1 MSNPSTADIVRPG
14 VLPWT
19 LGDRVVVALN
29 DGHLVASLGLV
40 QGIPA
45 DEAAGLQAQAFRSV
59 EAPRISV
66 NAFLVLGGPAPVLV
80 DAGMG
85 AGGPASLG
93 QLPKALEACG
103 VAPGDIGTVLVTH
116 LHSDHVG
123 GLTGPDGSPLYPNAE
138 VVIPEEEAAYWL
150 ADGAEARA
158 PEGAKAGFRR
168 AQALVAT
175 YGDRIRR
182 AGEGEVLPGIEAI
195 LAPGHTPGHTAYR
208 IQSGES
214 SLLIWGDVVH
224 LPAIQFVRPEAGV
237 SFDVDGAIAAATRK
251 RILDQAAADRLLV
264 AGMHLEFP
272 ALGSVRRDGA
282 GFAWVP
288 EQWSAAS

>member
-1 MSNPSTADIVRPG
+1 MDRPG

-40 QGIPA
+40 QGIA
-45 DEAAGLQAQAFRSV
+45 AAEAARLQAEGFRRV
-59 EAPRISV
+59 EAPWISV
-66 NAFLVLGGPAPVLV
+66 NAFLVLGGPAPVLI

-85 AGGPASLG
+85 SGGPDTLG
-93 QLPKALEACG
+93 HLQTALRACG
-103 VAPGDIGTVLVTH
+103 VAPEQVGTVLVTH
-116 LHSDHVG
+116 LHSDHIG
-123 GLTGPDGSPLYPNAE
+123 GLTGSDGGALFPNAE
-138 VVIPEEEAAYWL
+138 VVIPEAEAAYWL
-150 ADGAEARA
+150 ADGAEICR
-158 PEGAKAGFRR
+158 GH
-168 AQALVAT
+168 ALVAA
-175 YGDRIRR
+175 YGDRVRR

-208 IQSGES
+208 VQSGDK
-214 SLLIWGDVVH
+214 SLLIWGDLMH
-224 LPAIQFVRPEAGV
+224 LPAIQFARPEAYL
-237 SFDVDGAIAAATRK
+237 SFDVDGAMAAATRK
-251 RILDQAAADRLLV
+251 RILDQVASDRSLV

>member
-1 MSNPSTADIVRPG
+1 VSTSSTADLVRPG

-29 DGHLVASLGLV
+29 DGHIDASIGLV
-40 QGIPA
+40 QGIPSE
-45 DEAAGLQAQAFRSV
+45 EAARLQVEGLRSPD
-59 EAPRISV
+59 APRITV
-66 NAFLVLGGPAPVLV
+66 NAFLILGGPAPVLI

-85 AGGPASLG
+85 AGGPASVGHLMT
-93 QLPKALEACG
+93 ALRACG
-103 VAPGDIGTVLVTH
+103 VEPGSIGAVLVTH

-123 GLTGPDGSPLYPNAE
+123 GLMGPDGAALYPTAE
-138 VVIPEEEAAYWL
+138 VVIPEAEAAYWL
-150 ADGAEARA
+150 AEGAEGRA
-158 PEGAKAGFRR
+158 PDGAKAGFRR
-168 AQALVAT
+168 AHALVAA

-182 AGEGEVLPGIEAI
+182 AGEGEVLPGVEAI

-208 IQSGES
+208 VQSGDR

-224 LPAIQFVRPEAGV
+224 LPAIQFARPEAFL
-237 SFDVDGAIAAATRK
+237 SFDVDGAMAVATRK
-251 RILDQAAADRLLV
+251 RILDRAAAERSLV

>member
-1 MSNPSTADIVRPG
+1 MSTSPTATFAGPG

-40 QGIPA
+40 QGLPA
-45 DEAAGLQAQAFRSV
+45 GEAERLHREGFRSV
-59 EAPRISV
+59 EAPRITV
-66 NAFLVLGGPAPVLV
+66 NAFLILGGGAPVLV

-85 AGGPASLG
+85 AGGPATLG
-93 QLPKALEACG
+93 HLPKALLACG
-103 VAPGDIGTVLVTH
+103 VAPEAVGTVLVTH
-116 LHSDHVG
+116 LHSDHIG
-123 GLTGPDGSPLYPNAE
+123 GLVGSDGGAAYPNAE
-138 VVIPEEEAAYWL
+138 VVIPEAEAAYWL
-150 ADGAEARA
+150 ADGGEARA
-158 PEGAKAGFRR
+158 SEGAKAGFRR
-168 AQALVAT
+168 ARALVET

-208 IQSGES
+208 VQSGS
-214 SLLIWGDVVH
+214 KSLLIWGDVVH
-224 LPAIQFVRPEAGV
+224 LPAIQFVKAEAGV
-237 SFDVDGAIAAATRK
+237 SFDVDGAMAAATRK
-251 RILDQAAADRLLV
+251 RILDQAAAERSLV
-264 AGMHLEFP
+264 AGMHLDFP

>member
-1 MSNPSTADIVRPG
+1 HPEAASG
-14 VLPWT
+14 
-19 LGDRVVVALN
+19 LG
-29 DGHLVASLGLV
+29 

-45 DEAAGLQAQAFRSV
+45 DEAARLQVEGFRSPQ
-59 EAPRISV
+59 APRISV

-80 DAGMG
+80 DAGRG

-93 QLPKALEACG
+93 HLPKALDACG
-103 VAPGDIGTVLVTH
+103 VAPGAVGTVLVTH
-116 LHSDHVG
+116 LHSDHIG
-123 GLTGPDGSPLYPNAE
+123 GLTGPDGSALFPNAE
-138 VVIPEEEAAYWL
+138 VVIPEAEAAYWF
-150 ADGAEARA
+150 ADGAEDRA
-158 PEGAKAGFRR
+158 PERAKAGFRR
-168 AQALVAT
+168 AQGLAAA
-175 YGDRIRR
+175 YGERIRR

-208 IQSGES
+208 VQSGET

-224 LPAIQFVRPEAGV
+224 LPAIQFARPEAFL
-237 SFDVDGAIAAATRK
+237 SFDVDGALAAATRK
-251 RILDQAAADRLLV
+251 RILDQAVADRSLV

>member
-1 MSNPSTADIVRPG
+1 MSTSLTADIVRPG

-19 LGDRVVVALN
+19 LGDRVVIALN

-45 DEAAGLQAQAFRSV
+45 DEVASLQERGFRSV

-66 NAFLVLGGPAPVLV
+66 NAFLILGGSAPVLV

-93 QLPKALEACG
+93 HLPTALAACG
-103 VAPGDIGTVLVTH
+103 VAPEAIGAVLVTH
-116 LHSDHVG
+116 LHSDHIG
-123 GLTGPDGSPLYPNAE
+123 GLLGRDGAAFFPNAE
-138 VVIPEEEAAYWL
+138 VVIPRAEAAYWL
-150 ADGAEARA
+150 AEGAEGRA
-158 PEGAKAGFRR
+158 PERAKAGFRR
-168 AQALVAT
+168 AHTLVRS
-175 YGDRIRR
+175 YGDRIRQ

-208 IQSGES
+208 VQSGEK

-224 LPAIQFVRPEAGV
+224 LPAIQLARPEAGV
-237 SFDVDGAIAAATRK
+237 SFDVDGAVAAATRK
-251 RILDQAAADRLLV
+251 RILDQAAAERSLV

>member
-1 MSNPSTADIVRPG
+1 MSTPLTADIVRPG

-19 LGDRVVVALN
+19 LGDRVVVALS

-40 QGIPA
+40 QGIA
-45 DEAAGLQAQAFRSV
+45 AEEAVGLHERGFRSV

-66 NAFLVLGGPAPVLV
+66 NAFLILGGPAPVLV

-93 QLPKALEACG
+93 HLPKALDACG

-116 LHSDHVG
+116 LHSDHIG
-123 GLTGPDGSPLYPNAE
+123 GLMGSDGAASYPNAE
-138 VVIPEEEAAYWL
+138 VVIPEAEAAYWL
-150 ADGAEARA
+150 ADGAEDRA

-168 AQALVAT
+168 ARALVSA
-175 YGDRIRR
+175 YGAQIRR
-182 AGEGEVLPGIEAI
+182 TGEGEVLPGIEAI

-224 LPAIQFVRPEAGV
+224 LPAIQLARPEAGV
-237 SFDVDGAIAAATRK
+237 SFDVDGATAAATRK
-251 RILDQAAADRLLV
+251 RILDRAAAESLLV

-272 ALGSVRRDGA
+272 ALGKVRRDGA

>member
-1 MSNPSTADIVRPG
+1 MSNPFTADSVRPG

-40 QGIPA
+40 QGIPVRRGGA
-45 DEAAGLQAQAFRSV
+45 SRSRV
-59 EAPRISV
+59 SARRAPRITV
-66 NAFLVLGGPAPVLV
+66 NAFLILGGPAPVLV

-85 AGGPASLG
+85 AGGPATLG
-93 QLPKALEACG
+93 HLPKALAACG
-103 VAPGDIGTVLVTH
+103 VAPEAIGTVLVTH
-116 LHSDHVG
+116 LHSDHIG
-123 GLTGPDGSPLYPNAE
+123 GLMGPDGAALYPNAE
-138 VVIPEEEAAYWL
+138 VVIPEAEAAYWL
-150 ADGAEARA
+150 ADGAEGAA
-158 PEGAKAGFRR
+158 PEGRRR
-168 AQALVAT
+168 ASAAPTRSSGL
-175 YGDRIRR
+175 RR
-182 AGEGEVLPGIEAI
+182 PDPPGGEGEVLPGIEAI

-208 IQSGES
+208 VQSGET

-224 LPAIQFVRPEAGV
+224 LPAIQFARQGDPVLRRGRRDGGRHAQAHPRPG
-237 SFDVDGAIAAATRK
+237 GGRP
-251 RILDQAAADRLLV
+251 LLV

-272 ALGSVRRDGA
+272 ALGRVRRDGA

>member
-1 MSNPSTADIVRPG
+1 MSNPFTAASVRPG

-29 DGHLVASLGLV
+29 DGHLDAALSLV
-40 QGIPA
+40 QGIPQ
-45 DEAAGLQAQAFRSV
+45 DEAARLQIAGFRSAEV
-59 EAPRISV
+59 PRITV
-66 NAFLVLGGPAPVLV
+66 NAFLILGGPAPVLV

-85 AGGPASLG
+85 AGGLASLG
-93 QLPKALEACG
+93 QLPKALAACG
-103 VAPGDIGTVLVTH
+103 VAPEAIGTVLVTH
-116 LHSDHVG
+116 LHSDHIG
-123 GLTGPDGSPLYPNAE
+123 GLTGPDGEALYPNAE
-138 VVIPEEEAAYWL
+138 VVIPEVEAAYWL

-158 PEGAKAGFRR
+158 PERAKAGFRR
-168 AQALVAT
+168 AHALVAA

-182 AGEGEVLPGIEAI
+182 AGEGEVLSGIEAI

-208 IQSGES
+208 IQSGDH

-224 LPAIQFVRPEAGV
+224 LPAIQFVRPEATL
-237 SFDVDGAIAAATRK
+237 SFDVDGAMAAATRK
-251 RILDQAAADRLLV
+251 SILDRAAADRLLV

>member
-1 MSNPSTADIVRPG
+1 MSTPFTADIVRPG

-29 DGHLVASLGLV
+29 DGHLDVAIGLV
-40 QGIPA
+40 QGIPG
-45 DEAAGLQAQAFRSV
+45 DEAGRLQAEGFRSAEV
-59 EAPRISV
+59 PRISV
-66 NAFLVLGGPAPVLV
+66 NAFLVLGGAAPVLV

-93 QLPKALEACG
+93 HLPDALRACG
-103 VAPGDIGTVLVTH
+103 VAPEAIGTVLVTH
-116 LHSDHVG
+116 LHSDHIG
-123 GLTGPDGSPLYPNAE
+123 GLMGPDGAALYPKAE
-138 VVIPEEEAAYWL
+138 VVIPEAEAAYWL

-168 AQALVAT
+168 AHALVAA
-175 YGDRIRR
+175 YGERIRR

-208 IQSGES
+208 VQSGDR

-224 LPAIQFVRPEAGV
+224 LPAIQFARPEAFL
-237 SFDVDGAIAAATRK
+237 SFDVDGAMAAATRK
-251 RILDQAAADRLLV
+251 RILDQAAADRSLV

-288 EQWSAAS
+288 

>member
-1 MSNPSTADIVRPG
+1 VSTPRTADIVRPG

-45 DEAAGLQAQAFRSV
+45 DEAAGLQERAFRSV

-66 NAFLVLGGPAPVLV
+66 NAFLVLGGAAPVLV

-85 AGGPASLG
+85 LSGPASLG
-93 QLPKALEACG
+93 HLPAALEACG
-103 VAPGDIGTVLVTH
+103 VAPGDVGTVLVTH
-116 LHSDHVG
+116 LHSDHIG
-123 GLTGPDGSPLYPNAE
+123 GLTGPDGAALYPNAE
-138 VVIPEEEAAYWL
+138 VVIPEAEAAYWL

-208 IQSGES
+208 VQSGDR

-237 SFDVDGAIAAATRK
+237 SFDVDGAVAAATRK
-251 RILDQAAADRLLV
+251 RILDQAAVDRLLV
-264 AGMHLEFP
+264 AGMHLDFP

>member
-1 MSNPSTADIVRPG
+1 MSTSPTATIARPG

-40 QGIPA
+40 QGVPA
-45 DEAAGLQAQAFRSV
+45 GEVECLQAAGYRSV
-59 EAPRISV
+59 EAPRITV
-66 NAFLVLGGPAPVLV
+66 NAFLILGGGAPVLV

-85 AGGPASLG
+85 AGGPGTLG
-93 QLPKALEACG
+93 RLPEALRACG
-103 VAPGDIGTVLVTH
+103 VAPDEIGTVLVTH
-116 LHSDHVG
+116 LHSDHIG
-123 GLTGPDGSPLYPNAE
+123 GLVGADGAIAYPNAE
-138 VVIPEEEAAYWL
+138 VVIPEAEAAYWL

-158 PEGAKAGFRR
+158 PEAAKAGFRR
-168 AQALVAT
+168 AKSLVAA

-182 AGEGEVLPGIEAI
+182 AGEGEVLPGVEAI

-208 IQSGES
+208 IQSGTQ

-224 LPAIQFVRPEAGV
+224 LPAIQFARPEAGV
-237 SFDVDGAIAAATRK
+237 SFDVDGATAAATRK
-251 RILDQAAADRLLV
+251 RILDRAAAERSLV
-264 AGMHLEFP
+264 AGMHLDFP
-272 ALGSVRRDGA
+272 ALGYVRRDGA